1 MRYREK
7 KPVKRLVCTCA
18 LFLLVSTVCV
28 LAQTTNGNIQ
38 GTVTDPS
45 GATVGGAKVTS
56 RNLDTGLTISTVTTD
71 AGLYSLANLPPGRY
85 SVTIQGPGL
94 KKYSREGV
102 TVQTD
107 ATVSLDVQMQL
118 GAVSE
123 SVTVTADASQLQT
136 TTSEI
141 GATVSPTLIA
151 NLPLQVSGTIR
162 NPVQFIELVPGFV
175 GGVANDPG
183 SNSSDDFKVNG
194 GQEGGTDVLVD
205 GVSISLVS
213 PNTQWNKG
221 VSTDGV
227 QEFKVL
233 QSNFSPEYGE
243 SGDGIVSL
251 TVKSGTNEL
260 HGSAYEYIRNRDFDA
275 NSWKNNL
282 LGSPRNVDTQ
292 NDFGA
297 TVGGPVFIP
306 KLYHGR
312 NKTFFFFDYEGF
324 RLRHGGTGTQSFPN
338 ENFRKGDFSA
348 LLPGVQ
354 LYDPTT
360 HAAIPG
366 NILTNDP
373 NFKASAVMTKV
384 FALLP
389 PTNGGLTNNTV
400 DHSLSSTTANLY
412 DVKIDHVISDKNRI
426 SGGFDYDNTR
436 TGGISSL
443 SPIFGS
449 STPQNTRYARFSD
462 NFIFSPTVVNQFLF
476 GFSRRYRAEG
486 SNSIGQGFPAKIG
499 LTGVNN
505 TTFPCFKFFGGS
517 YREVLNNCGDSE
529 FADNVYQLNDSVSW
543 VKGKHNLKFGGG
555 VRMLQFNVRRL
566 TQGSGEFDF
575 DPAQTSNGGT
585 GNGDAVASSLFG
597 LVNQGIL
604 NYGGFSGVRYKDFYL
619 FVQDS
624 YKLTSRLTLNYGLRY
639 DLDLPATEAFD
650 RFSAVDPTLANPG
663 TGNILGAYTY
673 FGSG

>member
-56 RNLDTGLTISTVTTD
+56 RNLDTGLTITTVTTD

-118 GAVSE
+118 GAVSDN
-123 SVTVTADASQLQT
+123 VTVIADASQLET
-136 TTSEI
+136 ATSDI
-141 GATVSPTLIA
+141 GVTVQSTLVA
-151 NLPLQVSGTIR
+151 NLPLEVSGTIR

-221 VSTDGV
+221 VSTDAI

-233 QSNFSPEYGE
+233 QSNFSPEFGE

-251 TVKSGTNEL
+251 SVKSGTNQL
-260 HGSAYEYIRNRDFDA
+260 HGSAYDYLRNRVLDA
-275 NSWKNNL
+275 NSWKNNTS
-282 LGSPRNVDTQ
+282 GQKKAINTQ
-292 NDFGA
+292 NDFGFTA
-297 TVGGPVFIP
+297 GGPVYFP
-306 KLYHGR
+306 HLYHGK
-312 NKTFFFFDYEGF
+312 NKTFFFFAYEGF
-324 RLRHGGTGTQSFPN
+324 RLKNGGTSFDDFPN

-348 LLPGVQ
+348 LLPTVQ

-389 PTNGGLTNNTV
+389 PTNGGLT
-400 DHSLSSTTANLY
+400 
-412 DVKIDHVISDKNRI
+412 
-426 SGGFDYDNTR
+426 
-436 TGGISSL
+436 
-443 SPIFGS
+443 
-449 STPQNTRYARFSD
+449 Q
-462 NFIFSPTVVNQFLF
+462 
-476 GFSRRYRAEG
+476 
-486 SNSIGQGFPAKIG
+486 
-499 LTGVNN
+499 
-505 TTFPCFKFFGGS
+505 
-517 YREVLNNCGDSE
+517 
-529 FADNVYQLNDSVSW
+529 
-543 VKGKHNLKFGGG
+543 
-555 VRMLQFNVRRL
+555 
-566 TQGSGEFDF
+566 
-575 DPAQTSNGGT
+575 
-585 GNGDAVASSLFG
+585 
-597 LVNQGIL
+597 
-604 NYGGFSGVRYKDFYL
+604 
-619 FVQDS
+619 
-624 YKLTSRLTLNYGLRY
+624 
-639 DLDLPATEAFD
+639 
-650 RFSAVDPTLANPG
+650 
-663 TGNILGAYTY
+663 
-673 FGSG
+673 